1 MYLLFGDTRIHSIQ
15 DGFHNHPCRKAVRL
29 LPAGRSVVRIGA
41 PKSPSPTLGFY
52 AAINT
57 ICVATLT
64 SIFAPSGALGLFSTA
79 HKSPVWIAGLVWH
92 GIIWF
97 SCVVLKRRPDCGWLA
112 AALLPAPVLLL
123 CLTGAALIVR
133 SSLPVLETSPLA
145 VFVAI
150 SWSAVISAVVFWVRR
165 EPGFTDHTYA
175 VDFAGMTNVTALL
188 LIPLTGLAQV
198 P

>member
-15 DGFHNHPCRKAVRL
+15 DGFHNHPCRNAVRL

-41 PKSPSPTLGFY
+41 PKSPSANTRILCGNQHHLRSY
-52 AAINT
+52 AYEYFCAQWG
-57 ICVATLT
+57 AW
-64 SIFAPSGALGLFSTA
+64 SIFHCSQ
-79 HKSPVWIAGLVWH
+79 VAGVDRRACLARDYLVLL
-92 GIIWF
+92 
-97 SCVVLKRRPDCGWLA
+97 VLKRRPDCGWLA

>member
-15 DGFHNHPCRKAVRL
+15 DGFHNHPCRNAVRL

-41 PKSPSPTLGFY
+41 PKSPSANTRILCGNQHHLRSY
-52 AAINT
+52 AYEY
-57 ICVATLT
+57 
-64 SIFAPSGALGLFSTA
+64 FAPSGALGLFSTA
-79 HKSPVWIAGLVWH
+79 HKSPLWIAGLVWH

-112 AALLPAPVLLL
+112 ALLPAPVLLL
-123 CLTGAALIVR
+123 CLTGAALIIR
-133 SSLPVLETSPLA
+133 SSTPVLETSPLA

-150 SWSAVISAVVFWVRR
+150 SWSAAISAVVFWVRR

-188 LIPLTGLAQV
+188 LIPLTGLEQV
-198 P
+198 F